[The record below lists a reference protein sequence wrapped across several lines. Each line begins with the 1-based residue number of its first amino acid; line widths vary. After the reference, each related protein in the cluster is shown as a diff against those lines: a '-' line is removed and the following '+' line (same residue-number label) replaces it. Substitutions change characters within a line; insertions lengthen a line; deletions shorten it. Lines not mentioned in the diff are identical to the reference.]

1 MDYGAITSD
10 TSIFDQKGLKLE
22 SGILKMLEQFNGK
35 LSHIISTISA
45 VCFMVYLDIDLNMD

>member
-1 MDYGAITSD
+1 MDYGAITLD

-35 LSHIISTISA
+35 PSHMIPTISA
-45 VCFMVYLDIDLNMD
+45 AGFMFYLDIDLNMG

>member
-22 SGILKMLEQFNGK
+22 SGIVKMLEQFNGK
-35 LSHIISTISA
+35 PSHIIPTISA
-45 VCFMVYLDIDLNMD
+45 ACFMVLS